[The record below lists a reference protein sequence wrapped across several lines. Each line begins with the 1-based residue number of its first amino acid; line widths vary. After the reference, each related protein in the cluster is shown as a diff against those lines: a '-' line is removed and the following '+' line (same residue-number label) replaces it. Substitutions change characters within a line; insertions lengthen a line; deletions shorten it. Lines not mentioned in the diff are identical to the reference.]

1 MQTVESTSLPWVARA
16 DSPACAAVVATGV
29 RTGPGGCSNPVTS
42 FMLVRYP
49 RDRGTWCA
57 FLCHRHTREVGPLAE
72 PLDQV
77 AAAELADR
85 RAQHA
90 LAMAGKPY
98 RRPTPLR
105 SY

>member
-1 MQTVESTSLPWVARA
+1 VA
-16 DSPACAAVVATGV
+16 
-29 RTGPGGCSNPVTS
+29 S

-57 FLCHRHTREVGPLAE
+57 FLCGRHAGEVGPLAE

-85 RAQHA
+85 RAQLT
-90 LAMAGKPY
+90 LAMAGKPF
-98 RRPTPLR
+98 RRPAPLQIR
-105 SY
+105 